1 MAKKSDHGSAAI
13 APEAELACSKPSVPP
28 PPGPTPIS
36 DPERLNDLA
45 LQIVQGRIALEE
57 VTNLSRQDRDRLAE
71 LVAQMIT
78 LRSNP
83 AAKRQTRA
91 NPYYNPSGS
100 KIIKDGQ

>member
-1 MAKKSDHGSAAI
+1 MAKKSDQSSAAI
-13 APEAELACSKPSVPP
+13 APEAEPIRSKPPVPP
-28 PPGPTPIS
+28 PPEQTPIS
-36 DPERLNDLA
+36 DLERLNDLA

-57 VTNLSRQDRDRLAE
+57 VTNLSRQDRDRVAE
-71 LVAQMIT
+71 LVAQMIS

-83 AAKRQTRA
+83 ASKRQTRS